1 MPKCRD
7 CGNIKSFVHRIRGT
21 ETRLYD
27 RSGEIDKIEDQQIE
41 STECW
46 CAECKSHNI
55 VFDVDPESEDD
66 SLDSQ

>member
-7 CGNIKSFVHRIRGT
+7 CENRVSFVHRIRGT

-27 RSGEIDKIEDQQIE
+27 RSGEVDKIEYQQIE

-46 CAECKSHNI
+46 CTECDSHNI
-55 VFDVDPESEDD
+55 AFDVDPESKSDGHH
-66 SLDSQ
+66 SQ